1 MPRVCAIG
9 DLVAHSTRSIEE
21 RKRALSAHL
30 GPTELSASSRSTLS
44 PERRREILAHLL
56 TGCKACRAAIGWNRR
71 VRESLQVPEQPIAWR
86 VASYDQPVASSFE
99 QAIRLKRVLDEQ
111 RKQAEEAAAL
121 LANGNGLA
129 SIPDEGL
136 GVYEAL
142 LQRASALRHNDPQET
157 IRLTRRAAAVAE
169 RLDPAVYG
177 NRQVADFQA
186 RAWGEL
192 GNALRA
198 GDDLLEAEQAF
209 ERAFEVLER
218 GTGARSLE
226 VRLHDLHASLL
237 GTQRRF
243 QLAFF
248 ALDVV
253 RELYREAGD
262 THAVGRVLIKKALY
276 LHYSGQS
283 EEALRV
289 NEKGLS
295 SIDEARDPELSFTA
309 FKNHLWY
316 SVGCGRFREAKR
328 LLFRNRHRVQAASRI
343 PRLKIQWLEGRIRY
357 GLDELASAEATF
369 LEVKQGFEEAGLG
382 FAAALASLDAALVQM
397 RLDRPAEAESLVTG
411 AAAVFAALGIHRE
424 ALSAVR
430 LLQEAFE
437 RRKATTQQVEKTVAF
452 LREWENHQDTRASY
466 RLD

>member
-1 MPRVCAIG
+1 
-9 DLVAHSTRSIEE
+9 
-21 RKRALSAHL
+21 LSAHL
-30 GPTELSASSRSTLS
+30 GPEELSPSSRSALS
-44 PERRREILAHLL
+44 PERRRQILSHLL
-56 TGCKACRAAIGWNRR
+56 TGCKACRAAIGWNRQ
-71 VRESLQVPEQPIAWR
+71 VRESLQVPEQPLAWR
-86 VASYDQPVASSFE
+86 VAAYDQPVANSFE

-111 RKQAEEAAAL
+111 KKQAHEASAL
-121 LANGNGLA
+121 LARGEGLA
-129 SIPDEGL
+129 PLLEEAGL

-142 LQRASALRHNDPQET
+142 LQRVAALRHDDPQET
-157 IRLTRRAAAVAE
+157 VRLARMAVKVAD

-177 NRQVADFQA
+177 ERQVADFQA

-198 GDDLLEAEQAF
+198 ADDLLEAEQAF
-209 ERAFEVLER
+209 EHAFEVLER
-218 GTGARSLE
+218 GTGAASLE

-262 THAVGRVLIKKALY
+262 TQAVGRVLIKKAAY

-289 NEKGLS
+289 NAQGLA
-295 SIDEARDPELSFTA
+295 SIDEARSPELSFTA

-316 SVGCGRFREAKR
+316 SVDCGRFREAKR

-357 GLDELASAEATF
+357 GLGELTSAETAF
-369 LEVKQGFEEAGLG
+369 LEVKAGFEEAGLG
-382 FAAALASLDAALVQM
+382 FAAAIASLDAALVQM
-397 RLDRPAEAESLVTG
+397 RLNRPAEAESQVTS
-411 AAAVFAALGIHRE
+411 AAALFAALGIHRE

-430 LLQEAFE
+430 LLKEAFE
-437 RRKATTQQVEKTVAF
+437 RQTATTLLVERTVAF
-452 LREWENHQDTRASY
+452 LRDSEINPDAGY
-466 RLD
+466 VARLD